1 MAQNIRQSK
10 LFASEDYKAVYDSY
24 INANLQA
31 YDYDTIRAS
40 MVEYVRNTYPENY
53 NDWIESSEF
62 VALLDVVAQMGHNL
76 AFRVDLNSRNNFLST
91 AERQDSVYK
100 LAEFIG
106 YTPRRNVPAF
116 GEMKVVSVKTN
127 ESVIG
132 STGTSLSGQDIR
144 FESTSNVNNLDDF
157 IAVMNSVLQFG
168 NQFGSPKKQTTVAN
182 VTQQFYEL
190 NNTTGQIKYNVTG
203 VANGVST
210 TYNIVSVDYD
220 NKVVYEKAPN
230 INGAF
235 GIYYKNSGLGLT
247 NKDTGFFL
255 GIKEGNLEYK
265 DILIESPIDNQT
277 IDINVNNINNSDV
290 WVQTI
295 NKDGTLIKDWTNVQ
309 NTQNYGNTSYNGVT
323 ASNRDIFSIKTRK
336 DNQISICF
344 ADKSFGNLP
353 QGIIRVWYR
362 VSRNETYVVRPDD
375 LANKKVTINYQGLDG
390 NDYRAELTLQ
400 LKTSITSASSSESL
414 DNIKQNAPLAY
425 ASQNRLVTA
434 DDYNTLFSYQ
444 SDSVVKVKSLN
455 RTFSGHSR
463 YIDFTDPTGEYS
475 NLLIN
480 GADGRLYEDNLV
492 KSKTTV
498 IGQNKDYIFEK
509 YVKHQLGDFD
519 LINLYYTKF
528 TSAFNS
534 LRINDYAYNPNF
546 TLDSEGIING
556 NGGFVWTVPGGNI
569 YNANTGYFITKGG
582 VDVERVGKSQTNYL
596 NQFRVGAMV
605 KFITPTGKPVW
616 TKVLNVFAYGLGID
630 GSQLGQSSGLK
641 SNGLGAITLDAVVPN
656 GSIIDVIVP
665 SFPRLFKTRESNIIK
680 TYLEAKVS
688 FSLRFDYKNQSW
700 ELDNTPEV
708 YSANFNSHVFDNSDS
723 SWLIYF
729 KFESGRYDIYTRTTR
744 YTLISDSVA
753 FTNVS
758 LNSGLDSLTKK
769 KARDTV
775 EFTVNNI
782 VNNEISTTTG
792 LMHVTGVA
800 QDENGVIDASHVYLS
815 LVDDNYDNRPDN
827 PLVFS
832 DLINPL
838 NVSPAPTPKIEVPA
852 NSGIEYT
859 GLENIN
865 FVWKHIAADREIVD
879 PSYTNIIDVYVLDK
893 SYDTQYRTWLLT
905 DEGDQPLPPTSD
917 ALASSFINVEQQ
929 KTISDTVIY
938 KPVKYKTLFGPA
950 AHSSLR
956 ATFDV
961 VKTKGSNVVDSEIR
975 ADVVKAIQDF
985 FAVDNWSF
993 GETFYFTELA
1003 AYVHKEL
1010 SMEVS
1015 SFTIVPHGSSSVFGQ
1030 LFEITPNIDEM
1041 FIPDVSIDDIDIVSN
1056 VVTKTN

>member
-31 YDYDTIRAS
+31 YDYDTIRTA

-116 GEMKVVSVKTN
+116 GEMKVISAKTN
-127 ESVIG
+127 ETVIG
-132 STGTSLSGQDIR
+132 SAGTSLGGQDIK

-157 IAVMNSVLQFG
+157 IAVMNSILQYG
-168 NQFGSPKKQTTVAN
+168 NQFGSPKKQTSVGN
-182 VTQQFYEL
+182 ITQQFYEL
-190 NNTTGQIKYNVTG
+190 NNTPGQIKFNVTG
-203 VANGVST
+203 LANGT
-210 TYNIVSVDYD
+210 TATYNIISVDYD
-220 NKVVYEKAPN
+220 NNLVYEKSPSPTS
-230 INGAF
+230 AF
-235 GIYYKNSGLGLT
+235 GVYYKNSGLGLT

-255 GIKEGNLEYK
+255 AVKEGTLEFK
-265 DILIESPIDNQT
+265 DINITDPVDNQT
-277 IDINVNNINNSDV
+277 IDINVDNVNNSDV
-290 WVQTI
+290 WVQTV
-295 NKDGTLIKDWTNVQ
+295 NTDGTVIKQWTNVK
-309 NTQNYGNTSYNGVT
+309 NASAYSNTSYNGVMSST
-323 ASNRDIFSIKTRK
+323 RDIYSVKTRK
-336 DNQISICF
+336 DNQISINF

-353 QGIIRVWYR
+353 KGIIRVWYR
-362 VSRNETYVVRPDD
+362 VSKDETYVVRPDD
-375 LANKKVTINYQGLDG
+375 LSNKKVSIKYQGLDG
-390 NDYRAELTLQ
+390 NEYTAQLTLQ
-400 LKTSITSASSSESL
+400 LKTSITTASAAETL

-444 SDSVVKVKSLN
+444 SNNVVKVKSLN

-463 YIDFTDPTGEYS
+463 YIDFSDPTGEYS

-480 GADGRLYEDNLV
+480 GADGRLYEDNIV

-498 IGQNKDYIFEK
+498 VGQNKDYIFEK
-509 YVKHQLGDFD
+509 YVKNQLGDFD

-528 TSAFNS
+528 TNAFDTLKTEYSYVANTTYG
-534 LRINDYAYNPNF
+534 DANF
-546 TLDSEGIING
+546 GI
-556 NGGFVWTVPGGNI
+556 GGFVWTVPGGNI
-569 YNANTGYFITKGG
+569 YNANTGYFIIKNG
-582 VDVERVGKSQTNYL
+582 VDVQRVGKSQTNYL
-596 NQFRVGAMV
+596 NQLKVGAMV
-605 KFITPTGKPVW
+605 KFITPTGETVW
-616 TKVLNVFAYGLGID
+616 SKVLNIFASGLGID
-630 GSQLGQSSGLK
+630 RAQLGESSGLK
-641 SNGLGAITLDAVVPN
+641 SDGLGAITLDSVVPN
-656 GSIIDVIVP
+656 NSIIDIIVP
-665 SFPRLFKTRESNIIK
+665 SFQRLFKTRESNIIK
-680 TYLEAKVS
+680 TYLDAKVS

-700 ELDNTPEV
+700 ELDNTPEAYDADFSNV
-708 YSANFNSHVFDNSDS
+708 VFDNTDS

-729 KFESGRYDIYTRTTR
+729 KFESGRYEIYTRTTR
-744 YTLISDSVA
+744 YVLKSDSVA

-758 LNSGLDSLTKK
+758 LNAGLDSLTKK
-769 KARDTV
+769 KAKDTV
-775 EFTVNNI
+775 EFTINNI
-782 VNNEISTTTG
+782 VNAEISTTTG
-792 LMHVTGVA
+792 IMHVSGIA
-800 QDENGVIDASHVYLS
+800 QDDNGVIDASHVYLS

-832 DLINPL
+832 ELTNPL
-838 NVSPAPTPKIEVPA
+838 NLSPAPNPIITEDSVT
-852 NSGIEYT
+852 YT
-859 GLENIN
+859 GLKNLN

-879 PSYTNIIDVYVLDK
+879 PSYTNIIDVYVLNRT
-893 SYDTQYRTWLLT
+893 YDTAYRTWLLT
-905 DEGDQPLPPTSD
+905 NEGEQPLPPTSD
-917 ALASSFINVEQQ
+917 ALASSFVDVERQ

-961 VKTKGSNVVDSEIR
+961 VKTKGSNVVDSEVR
-975 ADVVKAIQDF
+975 ANVVKAISDF
-985 FAVDNWSF
+985 FAVENWSF

-1010 SMEVS
+1010 SMQVS
-1015 SFTIVPHGSSSVFGQ
+1015 SFTIVPHGSSSVFGE

>member
-31 YDYDTIRAS
+31 YDYDTIRAA
-40 MVEYVRNTYPENY
+40 MVDYVRNTYPENY

-91 AERQDSVYK
+91 AERQDSVFK

-127 ESVIG
+127 EAVIG
-132 STGTSLSGQDIR
+132 STGTSLGGQDIR

-182 VTQQFYEL
+182 ITQQFYEL
-190 NNTTGQIKYNVTG
+190 NNTPGQIKYNVTG
-203 VANGVST
+203 VANGVSSV
-210 TYNIVSVDYD
+210 YNIVSVDYS
-220 NKVVYEKAPN
+220 NRGVYEKSPN
-230 INGAF
+230 VNGAF

-247 NKDTGFFL
+247 NKDTGFFF
-255 GIKEGNLEYK
+255 GVKEGTLEYK
-265 DILIESPIDNQT
+265 DVLVENPVDNQT

-295 NKDGTLIKDWTNVQ
+295 NKDGSLIKEWVNVK
-309 NTQNYGNTSYNGVT
+309 NTQGFGNATYNGSV
-323 ASNRDIFSIKTRK
+323 ASNRDVFSVRTRK
-336 DNQISICF
+336 DNQISISF
-344 ADKSFGNLP
+344 PDKSFGNLP

-362 VSRNETYVVRPDD
+362 VSKNETYVVRPDD
-375 LANKKVTINYQGLDG
+375 LTNKKITVNYQGIDG
-390 NDYRAELTLQ
+390 NEYRAELTLQ
-400 LKTSITSASSSESL
+400 LKTSITSASSAESL

-480 GADGRLYEDNLV
+480 GNDGKLYEDNVV
-492 KSKTTV
+492 KSQTTV
-498 IGQNKDYIFEK
+498 VGMNKDYIFEK

-528 TSAFNS
+528 TSAFKN
-534 LRINDYAYNPNF
+534 LRSEYSYTPNITVGDANF
-546 TLDSEGIING
+546 GI
-556 NGGFVWTVPGGNI
+556 GGFVWTVPGGNV
-569 YNANTGYFITKGG
+569 YNANTGYLITKNG

-596 NQFRVGAMV
+596 SQFRVGAMV
-605 KFITPTGKPVW
+605 KFIVPVTGEIIW
-616 TKVLNVFAYGLGID
+616 SKVLNIFAYGLGID

-641 SNGLGAITLDAVVPN
+641 ANGLGAITMDSIVPN

-680 TYLEAKVS
+680 TYLDAKVS

-700 ELDNTPEV
+700 ELDNTPEAYEADFSSLV
-708 YSANFNSHVFDNSDS
+708 FNNTDS

-729 KFESGRYDIYTRTTR
+729 KFESGRYNIYTRTTR
-744 YTLISDSVA
+744 YTLRSDSVA

-769 KARDTV
+769 KAKDTV
-775 EFTVNNI
+775 EFTINNI
-782 VNNEISTTTG
+782 VDNAISTTTG
-792 LMHVTGVA
+792 TMHVSGIA

-838 NVSPAPTPKIEVPA
+838 NLDPAPTPVIQVPEG
-852 NSGIEYT
+852 SGIEYT
-859 GLENIN
+859 GLKDLN

-893 SYDTQYRTWLLT
+893 PYDTAYRTWLLT
-905 DEGDQPLPPTSD
+905 NEGEAPLPPTSD
-917 ALASSFINVEQQ
+917 KLASSFLDVELH
-929 KTISDTVIY
+929 KTISDTIIY
-938 KPVKYKTLFGPA
+938 KPVKYKTLFGPV

-961 VKTKGSNVVDSEIR
+961 VKAKGSNIVDSEVR
-975 ADVVKAIQDF
+975 LNVVKAIQDF
-985 FAVDNWSF
+985 FAVENWDF

-1010 SMEVS
+1010 AMQVS
-1015 SFTIVPHGSSSVFGQ
+1015 SFTIVPHGSSSVFGE

-1056 VVTKTN
+1056 VVTKTD

>member
-10 LFASEDYKAVYDSY
+10 LFASEDYKAVYESY

-31 YDYDTIRAS
+31 FDYDTIRLS

-106 YTPRRNVPAF
+106 YTPRRNVSAF
-116 GEMKVVSVKTN
+116 GEMKVISAKTN
-127 ESVIG
+127 EQVIG
-132 STGTSLSGQDIR
+132 SAGTSLGGQEIK

-168 NQFGSPKKQTTVAN
+168 NQFGSPKKQTTVSN
-182 VTQQFYEL
+182 IQQQFYEL
-190 NNTTGQIKYNVTG
+190 NNTAGQIKFDVTG
-203 VANGVST
+203 VANGVSST
-210 TYNIVSVDYD
+210 FNIVSVDYE
-220 NKVVYEKAPN
+220 NNIVYEKAPMPSS
-230 INGAF
+230 AF
-235 GIYYKNSGLGLT
+235 GLYYKNSGLGLT
-247 NKDTGFFL
+247 NKDTGFFF
-255 GIKEGNLEYK
+255 GIKEGTLAFK
-265 DILIESPIDNQT
+265 DVQITDPIDNQT
-277 IDINVNNINNSDV
+277 IDINVDHINNSDV
-290 WVQTI
+290 WVQTV
-295 NKDGTLIKDWTNVQ
+295 NKDGTIVKQWTNVKSIASY
-309 NTQNYGNTSYNGVT
+309 NNTSYNGVI
-323 ASNRDIFSIKTRK
+323 ASNRDVFSVRTRK
-336 DNQISICF
+336 DNQISINF
-344 ADKSFGNLP
+344 ADQTFGNAP

-362 VSRNETYVVRPDD
+362 VSKNETYTVRPAD
-375 LANKKVTINYQGLDG
+375 LANKKISIKYQGLDG
-390 NDYRAELTLQ
+390 NDYVAQLTLQ
-400 LKTSITSASSSESL
+400 LKTSITSASAAETL

-444 SDSVVKVKSLN
+444 SANVVKVKSLN

-463 YIDFTDPTGEYS
+463 YVDFTDPTGEYS

-480 GADGRLYEDNLV
+480 GADGRLYEDNSV
-492 KSKTTV
+492 KSQTTV
-498 IGQNKDYIFEK
+498 VGMNKDYIFEK
-509 YVKHQLGDFD
+509 YVKSQLGDFD

-528 TSAFNS
+528 TNAFSALKTSYSYTPNITFG
-534 LRINDYAYNPNF
+534 DANF
-546 TLDSEGIING
+546 TI
-556 NGGFVWTVPGGNI
+556 GGFIWTVPGGNV
-569 YNANTGYFITKGG
+569 YNANTGYFILKNG
-582 VDVERVGKSQTNYL
+582 VNVERVGKSQTNYL
-596 NQFRVGAMV
+596 NQLRTGAMV
-605 KFITPTGKPVW
+605 KFITPTGTTVW
-616 TKVLNVFAYGLGID
+616 SKVLNVFGYGLGID
-630 GSQLGQSSGLK
+630 GTQLGKASGLK
-641 SNGLGAITLDAVVPN
+641 SSGLGAITMDAMVPT
-656 GSIIDVIVP
+656 GSVIDVIVP
-665 SFPRLFKTRESNIIK
+665 AFARLFKTKESNIIK
-680 TYLEAKVS
+680 TYLDAKVS
-688 FSLRFDYKNQSW
+688 FSLRYDYKNQSW
-700 ELDNTPEV
+700 ELDNTPEAYV
-708 YSANFNSHVFDNSDS
+708 ANFDSHAFGNTDT

-729 KFESGRYDIYTRTTR
+729 KFDSNKYNIYTRTTK
-744 YTLISDSVA
+744 YILKSASVA

-769 KARDTV
+769 KAQDTV

-782 VNNEISTTTG
+782 VGAAISTTIG
-792 LMHVTGVA
+792 KLNVSGVA
-800 QDENGVIDASHVYLS
+800 QDANGVIDASHVYLS

-832 DLINPL
+832 ELTNPL
-838 NVSPAPTPKIEVPA
+838 KISPPPTPVITEG
-852 NSGIEYT
+852 GIQYT
-859 GLENIN
+859 GLDNLN

-893 SYDTQYRTWLLT
+893 TYDATYRTWLLT
-905 DEGDQPLPPTSD
+905 NEGLEPLPPTSN
-917 ALASSFINVEQQ
+917 ALAASFVNVEKQ

-938 KPVKYKTLFGPA
+938 KPVKYKTLFGPI

-961 VKTKGSNVVDSEIR
+961 VKVKGSNVVDSEVR
-975 ADVVKAIQDF
+975 ANVVKAITKF
-985 FAVDNWSF
+985 FAVENWSF

-1003 AYVHKEL
+1003 AYVHKEM
-1010 SMEVS
+1010 SMTIS
-1015 SFTIVPHGSSSVFGQ
+1015 SFTIVPHGSSSVFGE

-1041 FIPDVSIDDIDIVSN
+1041 FIPDVSIDDIDIVTN